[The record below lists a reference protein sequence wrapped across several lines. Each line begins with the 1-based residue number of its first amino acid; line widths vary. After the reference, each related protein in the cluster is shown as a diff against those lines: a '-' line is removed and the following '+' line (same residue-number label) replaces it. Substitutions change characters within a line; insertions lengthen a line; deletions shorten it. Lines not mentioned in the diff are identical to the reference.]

1 MGDGGFEATH
11 LNALFQLTS
20 TWPANVL
27 IELPPHIN
35 TLKTWLVN
43 RIHRTNENLNRYILN
58 MIFSKVYDRHNECP
72 AWSAMDECKKSN
84 WTWMVDHCPRSCD
97 VPCKWQFS
105 YRKKLYFITW
115 ENKVWNLVKN
125 DICRQEISNILHF
138 SRVAMSWHFWQY
150 LGMLGNSGKKCTV
163 INIYRIPHNV
173 NVVLHQS
180 IFSDICT
187 FRLYP
192 FCTLSSICF

>member
-1 MGDGGFEATH
+1 
-11 LNALFQLTS
+11 
-20 TWPANVL
+20 
-27 IELPPHIN
+27 
-35 TLKTWLVN
+35 
-43 RIHRTNENLNRYILN
+43 
-58 MIFSKVYDRHNECP
+58 MIFSKVYDRHNECS

-125 DICRQEISNILHF
+125 DICGQEISNILHF

-150 LGMLGNSGKKCTV
+150 LGTLGNCGKKSTV

-192 FCTLSSICF
+192 FCTLSSIRFYYFLRRNGCKFPTKICELSTSWHHLTLFFSFRSLVLRRKRKR